1 MFQVS
6 LSSDSFITFKESLSF
21 AVLTSAADLDDSL
34 FSFDC
39 CNIIIIIIIT
49 AGDDNVLQFR

>member
-21 AVLTSAADLDDSL
+21 AVLTSAVDLDDSL

-39 CNIIIIIIIT
+39 CNTIIIIT
-49 AGDDNVLQFR
+49 AGDDNALQLR